1 MKLLRV
7 VLSRVLLSC
16 FTLMIVSVLIFAFV
30 EVLPGDVAER
40 ILGRDATE
48 ASVASL
54 RERMGLNEP
63 APTRYVRWLS
73 GVLRGDLGR
82 SHVSS
87 RPVTE
92 ILAPKVFNT
101 LMLSTFALLL
111 YVPIALTPAIIQAVN
126 LDKPIDHFLSVVT
139 LVLLAIPDFLLA
151 TILLLTFVLA
161 IPLFPATSNVG
172 ETTEFW
178 PYLRALVLPGITLT
192 IVMAIYAVRM
202 LRDSLVEVLNSAYVR
217 MAELKGLPLHLVIIR
232 HALPN
237 ALGPTLNVTA
247 LNLGYLIGGVMIV
260 EKVFAFP
267 GYGTLLVNAIR
278 FLDIAVIEACVLLA
292 AVIYIVGNLLAD
304 IVTIALNPKLQ
315 KDS

>member
-7 VLSRVLLSC
+7 VFSRVLLSF
-16 FTLMIVSVLIFAFV
+16 FTLIVVSVLIFSFV
-30 EVLPGDVAER
+30 EVLPGDVAKR
-40 ILGRDATE
+40 VLGRDATE
-48 ASVASL
+48 QSLASL

-63 APTRYVRWLS
+63 VPARYVRWLS

-111 YVPIALTPAIIQAVN
+111 YVPMALIPAIIQAVN
-126 LDKPIDHFLSVVT
+126 LDRPIDHFLSVVT
-139 LVLLAIPDFLLA
+139 LVFLAIPDFLLA

-161 IPLFPATSNVG
+161 IPLFPATSNIG

-178 PYLRALVLPGITLT
+178 SYLRALVLPGITLT

-202 LRDSLVEVLNSAYVR
+202 LRDNLVEVLDSAYVR
-217 MAELKGLPLHLVIIR
+217 MAELKGLPLRLVIIR

-267 GYGTLLVNAIR
+267 GYGTLLVDSIR
-278 FLDIAVIEACVLLA
+278 FLDIAVIEASVLLA
-292 AVIYIVGNLLAD
+292 SVIYIVGNLLAD
-304 IVTIALNPKLQ
+304 IDTIALNPKL
-315 KDS
+315 KIDA